1 MMQSDKDFIVVIQDS
16 KGGIRHT
23 IAVSLLSLLSDFLSF
38 MFLLDFLSPPPFLTC
53 ACTFMRARSLKGSDN
68 LFIDPDRGYGTAP
81 RTDAGLKKLGV
92 VRFVLAREVV
102 KQVQRPK
109 IYDALVAAGYCI
121 KALEDQPGANMKAA
135 CAIVEASVRQ
145 LRHHV
150 GPFLVCFSSSVPL
163 TRAA

>member
-1 MMQSDKDFIVVIQDS
+1 M
-16 KGGIRHT
+16 
-23 IAVSLLSLLSDFLSF
+23 
-38 MFLLDFLSPPPFLTC
+38 
-53 ACTFMRARSLKGSDN
+53 
-68 LFIDPDRGYGTAP
+68 
-81 RTDAGLKKLGV
+81 

-109 IYDALVAAGYCI
+109 IYDALVAAGYCL
-121 KALEDQPGANMKAA
+121 KALEVQPGANMKAA

-163 TRAA
+163 TRTA